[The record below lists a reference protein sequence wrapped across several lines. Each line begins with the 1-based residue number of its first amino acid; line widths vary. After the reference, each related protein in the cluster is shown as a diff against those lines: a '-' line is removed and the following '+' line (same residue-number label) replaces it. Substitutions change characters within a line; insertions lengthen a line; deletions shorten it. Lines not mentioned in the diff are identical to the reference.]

1 MKRKWLQ
8 YSCSLYGV
16 TEKILIEN
24 KEFLGQCGI
33 ESIVQFSD
41 KRYGVQ
47 GFIVGNTKTEV
58 NCEFKL
64 LKEKL
69 KKYFGIKKIVDMMV
83 AKGDCD

>member
-1 MKRKWLQ
+1 MKRRWLQ
-8 YSCSLYGV
+8 YSCSLCGV
-16 TEKILIEN
+16 TEKTLVDN
-24 KEFLGQCGI
+24 KEFLAQCGI
-33 ESIVQFSD
+33 ESIVGFNNQT
-41 KRYGVQ
+41 YGVQ
-47 GFIVGNTKTEV
+47 GEIVGDTRTEV